1 MQRDELDQVM
11 DDPIV
16 HHVRS
21 RQVGP
26 TAASRWAI
34 ATAWVKALELEA
46 RLPSTI
52 RRSLRVPT

>member
-1 MQRDELDQVM
+1 MQRDALDQVM

-26 TAASRWAI
+26 TAASRWADRDGVGEG
-34 ATAWVKALELEA
+34 A
-46 RLPSTI
+46 
-52 RRSLRVPT
+52 

>member
-1 MQRDELDQVM
+1 MQRDELDQAT

-26 TAASRWAI
+26 TAASRWADHDRDGVGEG
-34 ATAWVKALELEA
+34 A
-46 RLPSTI
+46 
-52 RRSLRVPT
+52 